1 VDSAPYREEW
11 RVLLIKALLTVGR
24 YHDAQTNALAGLAE
38 GGAGLELRLLAR
50 QTALYESDPAGAARQ
65 LSSLKS
71 LIEERVGS
79 FQREEAVPL
88 GEALLL
94 LGMDPKLVLENCFR
108 RAENITPPIREA
120 FLAGGRLALAKHDY
134 ALAAERFRAGLKKFP
149 DDPDME
155 SGLAQA
161 FATGDQ
167 GEMMNH
173 IRAALAANPHHIATL
188 LLLADYLVDAEKYD
202 EAEKQLALVLEINP
216 HRPEA
221 LACRSVLADL
231 RNDPKSAQQNRAEAL
246 RFWTNNPEVDYLIGQ
261 KLGRK
266 YRFVEAAAAERRA
279 LALAPTYLPA
289 SRELAQDLLRLG
301 QTDEGWALAQTVHT
315 KDGFDVTAYN
325 LVTLH
330 DQMEK
335 FATVTNQW
343 FIVHMSRHEAEIYG
357 DAVLDLLSRA
367 RQTLC
372 RKYGVELTQPTMV
385 DIFPEQKDFAVRT
398 FGMPGNSGYLG
409 VCFGSVITANSP
421 ASQAPN
427 PANWEDVLWHEF
439 CHVVTLNETKNRM
452 PRWLSEGISV
462 YEERQANPS
471 WGERMDLDY
480 RQTILDRKLTPL
492 GELSGAFLTPKNSKD
507 LQFAYFESSLV
518 VEFLVQR
525 YGLDTLKTILR
536 DLGTGV
542 EINQAITSH
551 TAPLAELERQFDEF
565 AREKALALA
574 PNADLEKPP
583 AGATGG
589 GLQVLREDF
598 ILAKARPAELAAWD
612 LLHPH
617 NYYRK
622 MEEAQKLME
631 AKHWAEAKPVLET
644 LAASYAGEHRGDN
657 PLWLLAAV
665 ERNLQQTNAEL
676 AALVKLSSG
685 ESDFVDLEVRLIDL
699 YSAQKDWPAVID
711 HANRLLAI
719 NPLVSI
725 PYTALAEAGAAT
737 GKTDVA
743 ISAYRHLLLL
753 EPADPAQAH
762 YELARLLHARGGAEG
777 EAKRHLL
784 QALEE
789 APRFRD
795 AQRLLLEIEDKRVAA
810 ASGQNHT
817 ATPPLP
823 ITPAK

>member
-1 VDSAPYREEW
+1 MLPHKNSWRAARLWKAGLGWAGVALFLCAARGQAQSLEAAQTDFLRGHYDAVIKTAQERVDSAPYREEW

-372 RKYGVELTQPTMV
+372 RKYGVELTH
-385 DIFPEQKDFAVRT
+385 DGGHFPRAKRLRRA
-398 FGMPGNSGYLG
+398 
-409 VCFGSVITANSP
+409 
-421 ASQAPN
+421 
-427 PANWEDVLWHEF
+427 DVWDAGQF
-439 CHVVTLNETKNRM
+439 R
-452 PRWLSEGISV
+452 
-462 YEERQANPS
+462 
-471 WGERMDLDY
+471 
-480 RQTILDRKLTPL
+480 
-492 GELSGAFLTPKNSKD
+492 LSGRLFWFGDHGQQP
-507 LQFAYFESSLV
+507 SLASA
-518 VEFLVQR
+518 QS
-525 YGLDTLKTILR
+525 GQ
-536 DLGTGV
+536 LGGR
-542 EINQAITSH
+542 
-551 TAPLAELERQFDEF
+551 PLARVLSCGHAERDE
-565 AREKALALA
+565 EQ
-574 PNADLEKPP
+574 D
-583 AGATGG
+583 
-589 GLQVLREDF
+589 
-598 ILAKARPAELAAWD
+598 
-612 LLHPH
+612 
-617 NYYRK
+617 
-622 MEEAQKLME
+622 
-631 AKHWAEAKPVLET
+631 
-644 LAASYAGEHRGDN
+644 
-657 PLWLLAAV
+657 
-665 ERNLQQTNAEL
+665 
-676 AALVKLSSG
+676 AALVERG
-685 ESDFVDLEVRLIDL
+685 NFRL
-699 YSAQKDWPAVID
+699 
-711 HANRLLAI
+711 
-719 NPLVSI
+719 
-725 PYTALAEAGAAT
+725 
-737 GKTDVA
+737 
-743 ISAYRHLLLL
+743 
-753 EPADPAQAH
+753 
-762 YELARLLHARGGAEG
+762 
-777 EAKRHLL
+777 
-784 QALEE
+784 
-789 APRFRD
+789 
-795 AQRLLLEIEDKRVAA
+795 
-810 ASGQNHT
+810 
-817 ATPPLP
+817 
-823 ITPAK
+823 